1 MLTITQLR
9 RYDNGQWHSDNLE
22 TVPEKIG
29 EASILWVDAEDP
41 SDAEMV
47 LLKSRFG
54 LIENFKLEEFGEEGR
69 RSKIEE
75 YENFVS
81 CVVRFPHREHFLTDT
96 QTDWLAVIASK
107 SWILSFHKGHSY
119 ITCEIYKK
127 ISTHGYF
134 ALSLLPSTDILF
146 YIFLDLITNEC
157 FYVSDLVQEK
167 LQGLSQTAAEGFRQ
181 RPRDSNRTLRV
192 EIAKARDQALGLR
205 QSIGPL
211 REVVGRVARGE
222 FAIISSETLPRFEEL
237 YDRTISLIEVIDTH
251 REEIHDIGDILINV
265 QTLTTNNIIRVLTII
280 SAVFLPL
287 TLIAGIY
294 GTNFGRGFLVPGS
307 NSSYGFYAMIVLML
321 SVAVGLIIV
330 FRRKGWL

>member
-1 MLTITQLR
+1 
-9 RYDNGQWHSDNLE
+9 
-22 TVPEKIG
+22 
-29 EASILWVDAEDP
+29 
-41 SDAEMV
+41 MV
-47 LLKSRFG
+47 QLKSRFG
-54 LIENFKLEEFGEEGR
+54 LIDNFDLEEFAQEGR

-75 YENFVS
+75 YENFVL
-81 CVVRFPHREHFLTDT
+81 CLVRFPHRDYFLSNTK
-96 QTDWLAVIASK
+96 TDWLVIVASK
-107 SWILSFHKGHSY
+107 SWILSFHKGHSN

-134 ALSLLPSTDILF
+134 ALSLSPSTDIFL

-157 FYVSDLVQEK
+157 FYVSDLVHEK
-167 LQGLSQTAAEGFRQ
+167 LQGLSQIAAEGFRR
-181 RPRDSNRTLRV
+181 RPPESNRTLGV

-222 FAIISSETLPRFEEL
+222 FAIVSRNTLPRFEDL

-265 QTLTTNNIIRVLTII
+265 QTLTTNNIIRILTII
-280 SAVFLPL
+280 SAIFLPL

-307 NSSYGFYAMIVLML
+307 NSSNGFYAMIILML